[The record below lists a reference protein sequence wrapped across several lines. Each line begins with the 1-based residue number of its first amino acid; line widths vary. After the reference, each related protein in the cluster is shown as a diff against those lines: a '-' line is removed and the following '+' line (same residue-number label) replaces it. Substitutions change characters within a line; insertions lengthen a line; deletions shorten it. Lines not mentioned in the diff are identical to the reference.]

1 MKEIFEKWWAR
12 GTKVFSITNYKKA
25 WKENGN
31 KPRLYLH
38 HNGAKRKNG
47 DTCFDISL
55 IVGYT
60 IFNYVNWDLQNKTK
74 RGG

>member
-1 MKEIFEKWWAR
+1 MKEIFEKWW
-12 GTKVFSITNYKKA
+12 GNKVFSITNYKKS

-31 KPRLYLH
+31 KPRLALH

-60 IFNYVNWDLQNKTK
+60 VFSYTNFDLQNKTK